1 MTFPAPPGAHPHRH
15 NPMSWLPE
23 IEEIHRRRKLAEAC
37 GGAAAVEKHH
47 AAGKYTVRERI
58 ARLLD
63 AGSFQ
68 EVGKLAGR
76 ARYDAA
82 GKLAAFEP
90 APYVMGIG
98 RLDGRPV
105 AVGGED
111 YTIRAGTGF
120 GSDRRKGG
128 QGGFI
133 EDLAFEY
140 RIPLVNLI
148 DGTGGT
154 VNTAKRKGYTVVPG
168 YGQDGCER
176 STELLGIVPVVSAVM
191 GTTAG
196 GPSMRAILAHWSIM
210 VKHSGQ
216 IFAAGPPVVER
227 AFGTPISKEG
237 LGGTQVA
244 VDAAGTIDNTA
255 EDEEDCFRQIRRF
268 LSYMPTNVWELP
280 PELATGDP
288 VDRCEDEL
296 ASIIPRSG
304 REAYH
309 MKKLVAMVADRGSVF
324 ELQPSFGRAVITALA
339 RMGGKVVGIVAN
351 NPMFGG
357 IMDYRAARKQGH
369 FVELCDMFNIPLIFF
384 ADIPGLMVGAESEAH
399 AILREGV
406 RARYIGFQVSVPV
419 FTVIVR
425 KCYGVAGGGVI
436 DRRGLNF
443 KIAWPSANWGSLPL
457 EGGVKAAYRAEIEA
471 ASDPVQREREIEE
484 ELRQLA
490 SPFRTAEAFAVEDL
504 IDPRETRPY
513 LCRFI
518 DALQP
523 RLRTQLGPK
532 LKAGVRP

>member
-1 MTFPAPPGAHPHRH
+1 
-15 NPMSWLPE
+15 MSWRAEIAE
-23 IEEIHRRRKLAEAC
+23 IERRRALAEAC
-37 GGAAAVEKHH
+37 GGPEAVAKHH
-47 AAGKYTVRERI
+47 AAGKLTVRERI
-58 ARLLD
+58 ERLLD
-63 AGSFQ
+63 AGTFR

-76 ARYDAA
+76 ASYDDRASLV
-82 GKLAAFEP
+82 GFEP

-98 RLDGRPV
+98 KIDGRPV

-133 EDLAFEY
+133 EDLAYEY

-148 DGTGGT
+148 DGTGGS

-196 GPSMRAILAHWSIM
+196 GPSMRAILSHWSIM
-210 VKHSGQ
+210 VKESGQ

-227 AFGTPISKEG
+227 AFGQKLTKNE
-237 LGGTQVA
+237 LGGTDVA
-244 VDAAGTIDNTA
+244 VDTAGTIDNVA
-255 EDEEDCFRQIRRF
+255 EDEVDCLEQIRRF
-268 LSYMPTNVWELP
+268 LSYMPQNVWELP
-280 PELATGDP
+280 SHAPSGDP
-288 VDRCEDEL
+288 ADRCEDSLADIVPRASRQAYNMKRLLEL
-296 ASIIPRSG
+296 VVD
-304 REAYH
+304 RES
-309 MKKLVAMVADRGSVF
+309 LF
-324 ELQPSFGRAVITALA
+324 EIQPSFGRSLVTALA
-339 RMGGKVVGIVAN
+339 RMDGYVVGIVAN

-357 IMDYRAARKQGH
+357 IMDYKAARKQAH

-384 ADIPGLMVGAESEAH
+384 ADIPGLMVGLESESQ
-399 AILREGV
+399 AILRDGV
-406 RARYIGFQVSVPV
+406 RARFVGFQVDVPV

-443 KIAWPSANWGSLPL
+443 KIAWPSANWGSLPV
-457 EGGVKAAYRAEIEA
+457 EGGVKAAYRREIEA
-471 ASDPVQREREIEE
+471 AADPLEREREIEE

-490 SPFRTAEAFAVEDL
+490 SPFRTAEAFAIEDL

-513 LCRFI
+513 LCQFI
-518 DALQP
+518 EALQP

-532 LKAGVRP
+532 CKTGVRP

>member
-1 MTFPAPPGAHPHRH
+1 MTWRA
-15 NPMSWLPE
+15 E
-23 IEEIHRRRKLAEAC
+23 IDEIHRRREVAEAC
-37 GGAAAVEKHH
+37 GGTDAVARHH
-47 AAGKYTVRERI
+47 AAGKLTVRERVT
-58 ARLLD
+58 RLLD
-63 AGSFQ
+63 AGSFR

-76 ARYDAA
+76 AAYDKS
-82 GKLAAFEP
+82 GKLAGFEP

-98 RLDGRPV
+98 RIDGRPV
-105 AVGGED
+105 AIGGED

-154 VNTAKRKGYTVVPG
+154 VNTAKRKGYTIVPG

-176 STELLGIVPVVSAVM
+176 STELLGMVPVVSAVM

-196 GPSMRAILAHWSIM
+196 GPSMRAILSHWSVM
-210 VKHSGQ
+210 VKGTGQ

-227 AFGTPISKEG
+227 AFGEKLTKDE
-237 LGGTQVA
+237 LGGTKVA
-244 VDAAGTIDNTA
+244 VDTAGTIDNVA
-255 EDEEDCFRQIRRF
+255 EDEDDCLRQIRQF

-280 PELATGDP
+280 PAERNGDTA
-288 VDRCEDEL
+288 DRCEDAL
-296 ASIIPRSG
+296 ADIVPRVS
-304 REAYH
+304 RQAYN
-309 MKKLVAMVADRGSVF
+309 MKKLVELIVDRGSLF
-324 ELQPSFGRAVITALA
+324 EIQATFGRSLITALA
-339 RMGGKVVGIVAN
+339 RMDGYVVGIVAN

-357 IMDYRAARKQGH
+357 IMDYKAARKQGH
-369 FVELCDMFNIPLIFF
+369 FVELCDMFNIPLVFF
-384 ADIPGLMVGAESEAH
+384 ADIPGLMVGAESEAD

-406 RARYIGFQVSVPV
+406 RARYIGFQVTVPV

-436 DRRGLNF
+436 DRAGLNF
-443 KIAWPSANWGSLPL
+443 KIAWPSGNWGSLPV
-457 EGGVKAAYRAEIEA
+457 EGGVKAAYRREIEGA
-471 ASDPVQREREIEE
+471 ADPEAREREIEE

-490 SPFRTAEAFAVEDL
+490 SPFRTAEAFAIEDL

-513 LCRFI
+513 LCQFI
-518 DALQP
+518 EALQP
-523 RLRTQLGPK
+523 RLKTQLGPK